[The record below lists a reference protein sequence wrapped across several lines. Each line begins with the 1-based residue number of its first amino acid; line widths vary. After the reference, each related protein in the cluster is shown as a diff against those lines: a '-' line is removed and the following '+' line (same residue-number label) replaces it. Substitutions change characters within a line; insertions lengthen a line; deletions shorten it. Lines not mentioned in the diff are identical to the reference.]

1 MGSHRTDNQAA
12 LRRLSGRIRVR
23 AEDAVG
29 AGLDVLEEGVR
40 RRCPVGA
47 TRELVDSIQTD
58 GPTSGPRGARG
69 AVVVG
74 ARHAIAVEY
83 GTSRTPA
90 HPFVR
95 PTRDADAPRA
105 AAVARAILIRGKGR
119 K

>member
-1 MGSHRTDNQAA
+1 MGTTRSDNQAA
-12 LRRLSGRIRVR
+12 LRRLQKRIRDS

-29 AGLDVLEEGVR
+29 AGLAVLEVGVR

-47 TRELVDSIQTD
+47 TREMLDSIHTD
-58 GPTSGPRGARG
+58 GPSSDSRGARG

-95 PTRDADAPRA
+95 PTREVDGPRA
-105 AAVARAILIRGKGR
+105 AAAARARLIRGKGQ